1 MPTCDQWLHPSKPTS
16 QKTLRRQTKGIW
28 RPNWRLG
35 LVANVANLYLIEAYT
50 VRGPADGGTILTAS
64 NLPRSKRQLYAPPTP
79 FSPGSA
85 TDALLFPLPLR
96 RSWRRQEASAKS
108 AHAWDDKHRTNWKIG
123 TTREQQPA
131 ICARVFP
138 PFHHPHTQFLHPTLC
153 AKSSTSPNITTP
165 EIPMGPLA
173 TAMAGDLR
181 PGTADLRPEAT
192 ARRPASPY
200 SPTEGKVRCGVWN
213 MRGFVSNDHCRLREK
228 VIIASDLDLLCVCET
243 FLRGNDGIN
252 IPGYRWFGNNRLN
265 ISKRAVRGSG
275 GVGILI
281 KDSLFN
287 KYSIDIVDK
296 NYEDIIWVSCTQTKD
311 PDQVLYICVC
321 YLPPASSS
329 WGRQVSWIL

>member
-1 MPTCDQWLHPSKPTS
+1 
-16 QKTLRRQTKGIW
+16 
-28 RPNWRLG
+28 
-35 LVANVANLYLIEAYT
+35 
-50 VRGPADGGTILTAS
+50 
-64 NLPRSKRQLYAPPTP
+64 
-79 FSPGSA
+79 
-85 TDALLFPLPLR
+85 
-96 RSWRRQEASAKS
+96 
-108 AHAWDDKHRTNWKIG
+108 
-123 TTREQQPA
+123 
-131 ICARVFP
+131 
-138 PFHHPHTQFLHPTLC
+138 
-153 AKSSTSPNITTP
+153 
-165 EIPMGPLA
+165 
-173 TAMAGDLR
+173 MAGDQG
-181 PGTADLRPEAT
+181 PGTADLGPEAT
-192 ARRPASPY
+192 ARGPASPP

-329 WGRQVSWIL
+329 RGDKSHEFFDILKQQILQFQVNGEIIICGDFNARIGNLNDNLGNTEPVPQRECLDTVINSHGRQLVDFLRDCDI